1 MTREAIKATGL
12 GTLVTLTVAGL
23 VWSSILVIAEV
34 MLAMRR
40 RMRDHGA
47 AAAQQFA
54 FVFLALF
61 AIICFVVV
69 FKSGSKPN
77 PKTHLISH
85 GAAA

>member
-23 VWSSILVIAEV
+23 VWSSILAIAEV

-61 AIICFVVV
+61 AIIFLVLV